1 MRRLAPPRQ
10 DDHQRF
16 AHGNL
21 AGKPLSSPDS
31 TGFGRTLSKKSL
43 DMALRHMV
51 HSDKL
56 LFPFQ
61 KLNFRMVSLR
71 LILHVIFSIL
81 IVNFLSGR
89 ILGEAILVVYAH

>member
-10 DDHQRF
+10 DDQRS
-16 AHGNL
+16 ANGNL

-31 TGFGRTLSKKSL
+31 TGFGRNLSKKSL

-56 LFPFQ
+56 LFHFQ
-61 KLNFRMVSLR
+61 TFIFRMVTILR
-71 LILHVIFSIL
+71 LILHT
-81 IVNFLSGR
+81 
-89 ILGEAILVVYAH
+89 